1 MAVDEVLL
9 GVIPCSILPLAA
21 VEGRIRILR
30 RRVCSASSVTLL
42 LAGVDLNLWLLV
54 VEAVS
59 SLLGAIVLVWLD
71 PAARHLIL
79 ATPEVQLVQICWGH
93 AWLVE
98 LVLNSPLVL
107 NIIVAKRT
115 N

>member
-9 GVIPCSILPLAA
+9 GVIPCSILPFAA
-21 VEGRIRILR
+21 VERRIRILR
-30 RRVCSASSVTLL
+30 RRVRSTSSITLL
-42 LAGVDLNLWLLV
+42 RAGVDLNLWLLV
-54 VEAVS
+54 IEAVR
-59 SLLGAIVLVWLD
+59 SLLGAVVLVWLD

-79 ATPEVQLVQICWGH
+79 ATPEVQLVQICGGH
-93 AWLVE
+93 AGLVE

-115 N
+115 D